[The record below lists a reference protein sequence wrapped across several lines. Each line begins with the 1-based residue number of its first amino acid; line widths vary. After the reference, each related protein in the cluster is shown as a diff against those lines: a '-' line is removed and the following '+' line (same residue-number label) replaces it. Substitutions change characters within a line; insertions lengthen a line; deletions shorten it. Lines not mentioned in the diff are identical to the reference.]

1 MGLLFADRSRR
12 GPDPFLRWKVRLF
25 LAGAVVALLG
35 MARDSSWLLGVAVAF
50 LGAGF
55 VLRFIPRDGEED
67 CEEDYGEDEEEGEEE
82 GSAAST

>member
-25 LAGAVVALLG
+25 LGGAVAALFG
-35 MARDSSWLLGVAVAF
+35 MARDSSWLLGVAVAL

-55 VLRFIPRDGEED
+55 VLRFIPGDGEED
-67 CEEDYGEDEEEGEEE
+67 FEEDEKEGEEE

>member
-35 MARDSSWLLGVAVAF
+35 MARDSPWLLGVAVAL

-55 VLRFIPRDGEED
+55 VLRFIPGEGED
-67 CEEDYGEDEEEGEEE
+67 EDEEEDEEEG
-82 GSAAST
+82 SAVST